1 MNAARLLAILEN
13 SGIDFFTG
21 VPDSL
26 LRSLCDEVYRCCGV
40 CPDRHLVAH
49 NEGGALAYAAGYH
62 LATGKVPCVYLQN
75 SGIGN
80 IVNPVASLTCPLVY
94 GIPILYIVGW
104 RGQPGGMDEPQ
115 HKFQGLIT
123 NELLETL
130 DVTVFILCAAT
141 PESEVVDAMQEF
153 EALFATGK
161 SAAILVEA
169 GALAGDKQVYS
180 NAWLLAREEAIG
192 RIVQAAGNAI
202 IVSSTGKISRELFEA
217 RERRGEN
224 HDRDFL
230 TVGSM
235 GHDSMI
241 ALGIAAQKSE
251 TQVWCVQGDGAFLMH
266 MGAVAIAGSSAL
278 RNYRHIVLNNAAHE
292 SVGGMPTC
300 AADVDIA
307 AIAAACGFR
316 RVFCAES
323 AERLDSALTEMSAA
337 DGVAFLEVKCSLA
350 SRKDL
355 GRPTAAPQDNKF
367 ALMRTL
373 GMRI

>member
-1 MNAARLLAILEN
+1 LL
-13 SGIDFFTG
+13 G
-21 VPDSL
+21 
-26 LRSLCDEVYRCCGV
+26 
-40 CPDRHLVAH
+40 
-49 NEGGALAYAAGYH
+49 
-62 LATGKVPCVYLQN
+62 
-75 SGIGN
+75 
-80 IVNPVASLTCPLVY
+80 
-94 GIPILYIVGW
+94 
-104 RGQPGGMDEPQ
+104 
-115 HKFQGLIT
+115 
-123 NELLETL
+123 TL
-130 DVTVFILCAAT
+130 DITVFTLRAAT
-141 PESEVVDAMQEF
+141 PESEIVNAVREF
-153 EALFATGK
+153 EALFSAGK

-169 GALAGDKQVYS
+169 GAFTGDKQVYS
-180 NAWLLAREEAIG
+180 NAWPLGREEAIE
-192 RIVQAAGNAI
+192 RIAQAAGNAV
-202 IVSSTGKISRELFEA
+202 IVSSTGKISRELFEV

-241 ALGIAAQKSE
+241 ALGIAAQKPE
-251 TQVWCVQGDGAFLMH
+251 TRVWCVQGDGAFLMH

-300 AADVDIA
+300 AADADIA

-323 AERLDSALTEMSAA
+323 AERLDSALTEMTTA

-355 GRPTAAPQDNKF
+355 GRPTAVPQDNKF